1 MAQTDKKDQKVSL
14 HTVERLSVYRRK
26 LEELNA
32 AEVEYIHSHELA
44 ALVGVTPAQLRR
56 DLASFGNYGNI
67 SRGYEVRHMSRTI
80 SRLIGTDHIQNV
92 GLVGVGDLG
101 RALLSYR
108 GFEERGFHIVAA
120 FDTDPE
126 KVGRV
131 FAGRRCYA
139 LEKLET
145 ALADLRIHILV
156 LTSRPEGLQE
166 VVDRGVKAGVRSF
179 LNFVPKTLSVPADC
193 FVEHIDI
200 SAKLE
205 KLSFLSLKEHAQDEA
220 RVEASA

>member
-1 MAQTDKKDQKVSL
+1 MAPTDKKDQKVSL

-26 LEELNA
+26 LEELSA

-67 SRGYEVRHMSRTI
+67 SRGYEVRQMSRTI

-108 GFEERGFHIVAA
+108 GFEERGFRISAA

-139 LEKLET
+139 LERLET
-145 ALADLRIHILV
+145 ALADLQIRILV

-179 LNFVPKTLSVPADC
+179 LNFVPKTLSVPPDC

-205 KLSFLSLKEHAQDEA
+205 KLSFLSLKEQAQEEA
-220 RVEASA
+220 RVEVSV